1 MTVVYVVFLFF
12 AIYNAG
18 CMTALQ
24 IQHYGIYHEVGP
36 EHFPAYV
43 RANNRAAV
51 IPTILPALLL
61 LVLSVFLA
69 FLRPPYMRLL
79 EAIVAL
85 VLNLAALVSTFTWQ
99 RPIQAH
105 LAETGYNTD
114 AIQRLTT
121 TNWIRTVSYLLIGI
135 DSVLP
140 VFRVLAEHA

>member
-1 MTVVYVVFLFF
+1 MNLVYVTFLFF

-36 EHFPAYV
+36 EHFPDYI
-43 RANNRAAV
+43 RANNRAAA

-61 LVLSVFLA
+61 LVLSVLVA
-69 FLRPPYMRLL
+69 SLRPPYMRPL
-79 EAIVAL
+79 EAMVAL
-85 VLNLAALVSTFTWQ
+85 ALNLAALVSTFTWQ